1 LGEKLDLAEAAAWY
15 RKAADQGHPL
25 AQNEL
30 GFFYQQG
37 FGLPEDVTQSLFWY
51 RKAAEAGVASAQFNM
66 GLACLYGTGQ
76 VKDEKQSSAWFHKAA
91 EQGDADACQWLAE
104 LYVAGQGVTKNETEA
119 YAYCLLAG
127 PNRPR
132 VKEILSG
139 LEKEMP
145 PDKVLV
151 GALRAKQLLNEIA
164 AKMASKRAGK

>member
-1 LGEKLDLAEAAAWY
+1 
-15 RKAADQGHPL
+15 L

-37 FGLPEDVTQSLFWY
+37 FGLPEDLTQALFWY
-51 RKAAEAGVASAQFNM
+51 RKAAEAGVASAQFNL

-76 VKDEKQSSAWFHKAA
+76 VKDEKQSVAWFHRAA

-132 VKEILSG
+132 AKEILSS
-139 LEKEMP
+139 LEKAMP

-151 GALRAKQLLNEIA
+151 GALRAKQLLNEISAKIA
-164 AKMASKRAGK
+164 AKKAGK